1 MGTDG
6 LPIRRLAVQR
16 GQNPAAPSGA
26 EAPGRPLVPAEAV
39 PGQMAAVQFIRNRI
53 AVRVHLNTPLL
64 RTVRMR
70 EFRPRC
76 RRAEHMPLSGKRMLL
91 LPIPVLRLQ
100 SAVRLHRREASRS
113 RTGKHR
119 YLPEHTGGPA
129 MYVRRP
135 VRRQAPLLSGQQAQ
149 GQRLQL
155 LETTRPKRLAVS
167 TQLLPPENPERPA
180 LHRSHRTGY
189 RTERRL
195 LPSNPQGRIVS
206 LRKAGM
212 RTAACGSQGQRRLP
226 A

>member
-1 MGTDG
+1 M
-6 LPIRRLAVQR
+6 RRLAVQR
-16 GQNPAAPSGA
+16 GQNPAAPSEA
-26 EAPGRPLVPAEAV
+26 EAPGRPLAPAEAV

-64 RTVRMR
+64 GTVRMR
-70 EFRPRC
+70 EFRPRR

-119 YLPEHTGGPA
+119 FLLEHAGLPA

-149 GQRLQL
+149 EQRLQL
-155 LETTRPKRLAVS
+155 LETTWPKRLVVS
-167 TQLLPPENPERPA
+167 PHPLLPESPEHHD
-180 LHRSHRTGY
+180 LHRLHRTEY
-189 RTERRL
+189 RTERL
-195 LPSNPQGRIVS
+195 LPPPNPQGRIVF

-212 RTAACGSQGQRRLP
+212 RTATFGSQGQRRLP